1 MFKNETHNH
10 PTEIEP
16 FGGAATCL
24 GGAIR
29 DPLSGRVYVYQAMR
43 VTGAADP
50 RKPVEETLPGKLPQ
64 RKITQEAAHGYSSY
78 GNQIGLATGLV
89 DEVYHENYVAKR
101 MEIGAVVGAAPADHV
116 DRRVPQK
123 GDVIILVGGRTGR
136 DGCGGATGSS
146 KEHTEDSILMCGAEV
161 QKGNPPV
168 ERNIQRM
175 FRRKEVA
182 TLIKR
187 CNDFGA
193 GGVSVAI
200 GELADGLEINLDLV
214 PKKYEGL
221 DGTELA
227 ISESQERM
235 AVVVEADREEEFIRY
250 AQEENLEATTVAE
263 VTDTNRVRM
272 YWRGKCILDLSRDF
286 LNTNGAQQFAKAF
299 AADPAYVT
307 AADGDISGILTETKS
322 REELLTDLNCC
333 SKKGLIE
340 RFDSTIGAATVL
352 MPLGGKYQ
360 LSPAAGMAAKL
371 PVVEGETDTATIMA
385 YGFDP
390 ELAVKSP
397 FHGALYAVID
407 SVTKIA
413 AMGGDYTTVR
423 LTFQEYFEKLG
434 EDASGWGKPMAALL
448 GALRVQKELEI
459 PAIGG
464 KDSMSGTFMDI
475 DVPPTLASFAITTI
489 DAGEVISTELKSEN
503 STLVAL
509 TAPIG
514 KDGVID
520 FEIYR
525 KNLLKVREL
534 AAAGKILAA
543 DTIGRGGLYIT
554 LVKMAAGNRTG
565 VDVNVDGDI
574 LSPMYGSLVLEIS
587 SDEDI
592 DSLLEG
598 AVYAVLGKTAAG
610 GMLSINGE
618 AESLEEITARW
629 EEPVEGIFP
638 VRTSEFRNSRDM
650 TPVEQPF
657 FTERNS
663 DGPAVRFAKPRVVI
677 PAFPGTN
684 CEVDSARAFRK
695 AGAHADIHIIR
706 NLTTAELEDSIRELE
721 KKIKQS
727 QIIMLPGGFSG
738 GDEPD
743 GSAKFITAVF
753 RNPRIKDAVAD
764 LLENRDGLMLGI
776 CNGFQALIKLGLV
789 PEGRIVDGTEDSAT
803 LTYNKIGRH
812 ASCLVRTGVTSVKS
826 PWLAGVNTGD
836 VFTIPVSHGEG
847 RFIAGPEMLKRLAEN
862 GQIATQYVDFSGN
875 PSMDIAF
882 NPNGSMMAIEGIT
895 SPDGRVLGKMG
906 HSERIGKNLYRNVTG
921 EKDQKIFESGV
932 KYFG

>member
-1 MFKNETHNH
+1 
-10 PTEIEP
+10 
-16 FGGAATCL
+16 
-24 GGAIR
+24 
-29 DPLSGRVYVYQAMR
+29 
-43 VTGAADP
+43 
-50 RKPVEETLPGKLPQ
+50 
-64 RKITQEAAHGYSSY
+64 
-78 GNQIGLATGLV
+78 
-89 DEVYHENYVAKR
+89 
-101 MEIGAVVGAAPADHV
+101 
-116 DRRVPQK
+116 
-123 GDVIILVGGRTGR
+123 
-136 DGCGGATGSS
+136 
-146 KEHTEDSILMCGAEV
+146 
-161 QKGNPPV
+161 
-168 ERNIQRM
+168 
-175 FRRKEVA
+175 
-182 TLIKR
+182 
-187 CNDFGA
+187 
-193 GGVSVAI
+193 
-200 GELADGLEINLDLV
+200 
-214 PKKYEGL
+214 
-221 DGTELA
+221 
-227 ISESQERM
+227 
-235 AVVVEADREEEFIRY
+235 
-250 AQEENLEATTVAE
+250 
-263 VTDTNRVRM
+263 
-272 YWRGKCILDLSRDF
+272 
-286 LNTNGAQQFAKAF
+286 
-299 AADPAYVT
+299 
-307 AADGDISGILTETKS
+307 
-322 REELLTDLNCC
+322 
-333 SKKGLIE
+333 
-340 RFDSTIGAATVL
+340 
-352 MPLGGKYQ
+352 
-360 LSPAAGMAAKL
+360 
-371 PVVEGETDTATIMA
+371 
-385 YGFDP
+385 
-390 ELAVKSP
+390 
-397 FHGALYAVID
+397 
-407 SVTKIA
+407 
-413 AMGGDYTTVR
+413 MGGDYTTVR

-434 EDASGWGKPMAALL
+434 EDASRWGKPMAALL